1 MNRALGAVK
10 MLDEGQK
17 AAFVE
22 ELMAFLRA
30 LVFDGNLHAAIEEC
44 QLTQPLRQNIETEL
58 AHLKDLGIRLEG
70 HLRAAL
76 LRFPDLLQ
84 RRLRIAAPVTLLVDL
99 TVALDFDF
107 QSFRQRVDH
116 GYADAVQPAG
126 NFVGIFVEF
135 AAGVKFGQYH
145 FGRGDLF
152 SGVDID
158 RNTAP
163 VVDDRDAVID
173 VNFDLNGIA
182 MAGQRFIDGVV
193 DNFEDKMMQ
202 SALASV
208 ADIHAGTFA
217 HRFQAFQNFDVF
229 GAIFRIWW
237 IFYVSHFHPSSNY
250 KFCEKNSGVRQNFS

>member
-1 MNRALGAVK
+1 MGSALAGVDVVGEGKYVFGVAIVPLHGDLDTDTILLALAVNDLRVNRALGAVK

-126 NFVGIFVEF
+126 NFVGILVEF

-158 RNTAP
+158 RNAAP

-182 MAGQRFIDGVV
+182 MAGQRDTI
-193 DNFEDKMMQ
+193 Q
-202 SALASV
+202 
-208 ADIHAGTFA
+208 
-217 HRFQAFQNFDVF
+217 
-229 GAIFRIWW
+229 
-237 IFYVSHFHPSSNY
+237 
-250 KFCEKNSGVRQNFS
+250 